1 MYQVYGADTTITF
14 VDDSA
19 PTPDQLKE
27 QPVKPAAPAVKK
39 PDKP

>member
-19 PTPDQLKE
+19 RGDQLKE
-27 QPVKPAAPAVKK
+27 QPQPVTAPVKK
-39 PDKP
+39 PKP

>member
-1 MYQVYGADTTITF
+1 MYQVYSADTTITF

-19 PTPDQLKE
+19 PAADQLKE
-27 QPVKPAAPAVKK
+27 QPAPPVKK